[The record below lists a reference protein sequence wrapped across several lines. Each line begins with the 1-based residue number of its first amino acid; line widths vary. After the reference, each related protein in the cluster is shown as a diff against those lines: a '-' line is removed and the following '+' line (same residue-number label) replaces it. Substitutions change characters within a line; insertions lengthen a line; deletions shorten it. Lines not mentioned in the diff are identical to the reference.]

1 VALMNLF
8 DQGLLDS
15 PIGLFAALAVGLLF
29 GFWLERSGFGSSRKL
44 TSIFYFD
51 DWAVLK
57 VMFTAMVVAALGL
70 QLLGGLGIVDLQKLY
85 VPATVV
91 WPQLVGGLVF
101 GIGFVMGGWCPGTA
115 AVGLGSGRI
124 DALVFLAGA
133 GIGSLLFAGLQ
144 PRLGDFLQAGACDVG
159 SLPERLGVS
168 PGMGALLLLAIALV
182 AFAAATKVE
191 TMMARR
197 RHEA

>member
-1 VALMNLF
+1 MNLF
-8 DQGLLDS
+8 DQGLLDA
-15 PIGLFAALAVGLLF
+15 PIGLFAALAIGLLF

-70 QLLGGLGIVDLQKLY
+70 QLLGTVGIVDLHRLY
-85 VPATVV
+85 VPASVI
-91 WPQLVGGLVF
+91 WPQLVGGIVF
-101 GIGFVMGGWCPGTA
+101 GVGFVMGGWCPGTA
-115 AVGLGSGRI
+115 AVGLGSGRL
-124 DALVFLAGA
+124 DALLFLVGA
-133 GIGSLLFAGLQ
+133 GGGSLAFAALQ
-144 PRLGDFLQAGACDVG
+144 PQLGDFMQAGACDVG

-168 PGMGALLLLAIALV
+168 AGTGAVVLLAIALV
-182 AFAAATKVE
+182 AFVAATKVE

-197 RHEA
+197 RT